1 LDDLNAERIES
12 LKAGIFSALSLSLA
26 FSVMTLLHL
35 FLAKQFPAVGIWQ
48 TPTLINLLF
57 SGGVAFLSGFL
68 FGITYRYI
76 IRQDENSHLQ
86 EGAVLSFGLVRGLA
100 QVDIGLKWENTLWS
114 LGILCI
120 ESLLLFA
127 FARFALDLA
136 IYRRWVKSAR

>member
-1 LDDLNAERIES
+1 MDDLNAERIES
-12 LKAGIFSALSLSLA
+12 LKAGICGALSLSLA

-35 FLAKQFPAVGIWQ
+35 FLAQQFPAVAIWQ

-100 QVDIGLKWENTLWS
+100 QVDIGLKWENTFWS
-114 LGILCI
+114 LGFLCI

-136 IYRRWVKSAR
+136 IYRQWVKSAR